1 MGIFR
6 KTVGKTSKENAKKVG
21 TLLGNTVSV
30 NTQNATDAAFEGMN
44 LFRWKVDTPI
54 IQNGHFDAQKGNLF
68 EYIEAAKFNIDAA
81 SKGMSARAVVTD
93 TYDPQ
98 APADILINDKG
109 KTQVEVQ
116 AKFFKSTKNGKDSSA
131 ADSVYAQK
139 GKNSKYKGMQR
150 LIRKDEHYNSEGS
163 LLDKTKKLAKNRA
176 ESGNIYAEE
185 YKDVYENLT
194 DELHYQDASSRGTT
208 FEEVREAYDHPEK
221 YARKMEKKQAKT
233 ETKCT
238 AVNMAKASFVTTGI
252 ASGATNMLA
261 VFKDKKKLSEA
272 LTDVGVDAVKGGI
285 RGGTTG
291 VISSAIR
298 HHGLKR
304 GSALLS
310 DSTAATV
317 MAGSVI
323 DGGVALYSYARG
335 EIDARE
341 LRDQLI
347 DTTIKSAATIY
358 FTKAA
363 GAIFKSTVSPLVPM
377 VIYTAANY
385 VITCTREIIRNAN
398 LNAEAYDRMTAI
410 LQESIRQAEA
420 YRLDLE
426 KLIAQCELNQRQMFE
441 RFLDSFEYNLETGEN
456 YDHAIYSIVRFAN
469 EAGMVLQHVK
479 FDEFKGAM
487 QSKDPFVL
495 G

>member
-1 MGIFR
+1 
-6 KTVGKTSKENAKKVG
+6 
-21 TLLGNTVSV
+21 
-30 NTQNATDAAFEGMN
+30 
-44 LFRWKVDTPI
+44 
-54 IQNGHFDAQKGNLF
+54 
-68 EYIEAAKFNIDAA
+68 
-81 SKGMSARAVVTD
+81 
-93 TYDPQ
+93 
-98 APADILINDKG
+98 
-109 KTQVEVQ
+109 
-116 AKFFKSTKNGKDSSA
+116 
-131 ADSVYAQK
+131 
-139 GKNSKYKGMQR
+139 
-150 LIRKDEHYNSEGS
+150 
-163 LLDKTKKLAKNRA
+163 
-176 ESGNIYAEE
+176 
-185 YKDVYENLT
+185 
-194 DELHYQDASSRGTT
+194 
-208 FEEVREAYDHPEK
+208 
-221 YARKMEKKQAKT
+221 
-233 ETKCT
+233 
-238 AVNMAKASFVTTGI
+238 
-252 ASGATNMLA
+252 
-261 VFKDKKKLSEA
+261 
-272 LTDVGVDAVKGGI
+272 
-285 RGGTTG
+285 
-291 VISSAIR
+291 
-298 HHGLKR
+298 
-304 GSALLS
+304 
-310 DSTAATV
+310 